1 MNTADHANRRQ
12 FIGALAGAAGLLAAG
27 RATVAFGAAPGG
39 FPLDVRHAL
48 GNTRIEAEPRR
59 IVTLGWNGEDAVLA
73 LGRIPVGMHRYGL
86 FDRGILPW
94 NEPYLRGQTPTLLP
108 SGEID
113 YEAIAALEP
122 DLILAIKTG
131 LDEIEWRR
139 LSSIAPTV
147 AYRSQPWRADW
158 REQMALTGEALGA
171 PEKARALVEAA
182 EGQLRGLVDAHPGL
196 KGKTFIFGSYFPGE
210 GSLGMYFASDPR
222 VRELL
227 AMGLRLAPGIKALM
241 AAEPK
246 ANGTGVS
253 LEELDRFDADVLIVW
268 YGPGARADAE
278 SQPLLQAFGPMRR
291 GAYVPLDDPVSVW
304 ATSAVSVLSIPY
316 AFPDF
321 IDRIAA
327 AAMKAR

>member
-1 MNTADHANRRQ
+1 M
-12 FIGALAGAAGLLAAG
+12 GVLVGAAGLLAAS
-27 RATVAFGAAPGG
+27 RVKAAFDTAPDH
-39 FPLDVRHAL
+39 FPVEIRHAL
-48 GNTRIEAEPRR
+48 GTTRIEAEPQR

-86 FDRGILPW
+86 FGSGILPW
-94 NEPYLRGQTPTLLP
+94 NEPYLRTQTPTLLQ
-108 SGEID
+108 SGELD

-131 LDEIEWRR
+131 INEIEWQR

-147 AYRSQPWRADW
+147 AYSSAPWRADW
-158 REQMALTGEALGA
+158 REQMALTGQALGE
-171 PEKARALVEAA
+171 PGKARDLVEAT
-182 EGQLRGLVDAHPGL
+182 EKQLRGLADAHPVL
-196 KGKTFIFGSYFPGE
+196 KDKTFIFGSYFPGE
-210 GSLGMYFASDPR
+210 GSLGVYFASDPR

-227 AMGLRLAPGIKALM
+227 AMGLRLAPGIEALM
-241 AAEPK
+241 AADPDV
-246 ANGTGVS
+246 NGTGVS
-253 LEELDRFDADVLIVW
+253 LEDLDRLDADVLIVW

-316 AFPDF
+316 AFPGF
-321 IDRIAA
+321 VDRIAA
-327 AAMKAR
+327 AAAKGR